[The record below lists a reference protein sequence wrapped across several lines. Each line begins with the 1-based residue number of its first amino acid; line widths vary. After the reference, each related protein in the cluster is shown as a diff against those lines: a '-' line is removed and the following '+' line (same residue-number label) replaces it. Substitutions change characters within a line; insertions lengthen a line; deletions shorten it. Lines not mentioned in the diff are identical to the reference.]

1 MLWLLRIVNV
11 LILLWGTLSYM
22 SNRDNL
28 PLVLAGAGFLFFVSA
43 LYKAFTVGRGTLRG
57 RFWML
62 FSMVGLSV
70 GFAGLLHSL
79 GNLSL
84 FLHALSRIFLAS
96 TILMMFLGLVKRS
109 LSPRGWR
116 VPVVLLA
123 FMVSMVV
130 VFYAL
135 IHSSPVNVWDVLI
148 GMSDILVFTFTVS
161 NLLVYLGSDLGKRW
175 FIGFLA
181 VFVYILA
188 DIFFLTGKMDQ
199 SLYALVVS
207 LFLISI
213 VAHIGE

>member
-1 MLWLLRIVNV
+1 MLWLLRIINV
-11 LILLWGTLSYM
+11 LILVWGTVSYF
-22 SNRDNL
+22 SHRGDL

-62 FSMVGLSV
+62 FSLVGLSV
-70 GFAGLLHSL
+70 GLAGLLHSS
-79 GNLSL
+79 GNLAML
-84 FLHALSRIFLAS
+84 LHALSRVFLAS
-96 TILMMFLGLVKRS
+96 TILMMFLGLVKRG
-109 LSPRGWR
+109 LAPRGWR
-116 VPVVLLA
+116 LPLVLLS
-123 FMVSMVV
+123 FMVSVSV
-130 VFYAL
+130 VFYAMV
-135 IHSSPVNVWDVLI
+135 HSPPVEVWDVLI

-181 VFVYILA
+181 VFVYIFA
-188 DIFFLTGKMDQ
+188 DILFLSGNMDR